1 MEKLI
6 NKLEAH
12 SNYKLVSHNY
22 FILDDYS
29 SDMCNKI
36 SEDGK
41 INIRNL
47 EENIKNYKTKK

>member
-6 NKLEAH
+6 KKIEAN

-36 SEDGK
+36 TEDGK